1 MTGKYDGLVVYGF
14 WSAVGPMPL
23 GASTC
28 WLFGRSRGTLVLH
41 IVVVLHVEWRS
52 GATTI
57 DCFAGCVA
65 LRCYNYWLFCRLCG
79 APVLQ
84 LLVVLQVVWRSG
96 ATTID
101 CFAGSVALPC
111 YNY

>member
-1 MTGKYDGLVVYGF
+1 MLQLLIVLQVLWRSRATTIECFAGFLAYGF

-23 GASTC
+23 GAFTC
-28 WLFGRSRGTLVLH
+28 WLFGRSRGTHVLH
-41 IVVVLHVEWRS
+41 IVVVLHV
-52 GATTI
+52 A
-57 DCFAGCVA
+57 
-65 LRCYNYWLFCRLCG
+65 
-79 APVLQ
+79 
-84 LLVVLQVVWRSG
+84 WRSG